1 MELGNIFFIPAFVT
15 LVSCLFLHALDEM
28 ELLIAIENADIDKVI
43 SYLDDYPNN
52 VNYQNDEGYT
62 PIMIAS
68 FQNRKDIVV
77 LLLDHGANADMP
89 DLYGWSPLLLCAG
102 T

>member
-1 MELGNIFFIPAFVT
+1 
-15 LVSCLFLHALDEM
+15 M
-28 ELLIAIENADIDKVI
+28 ELLIAIENADIDKVL
-43 SYLDDYPNN
+43 SYLGDYPNN

-68 FQNRKDIVV
+68 FRNLKDIV
-77 LLLDHGANADMP
+77 LLLLAHGANADVP

-102 T
+102 I